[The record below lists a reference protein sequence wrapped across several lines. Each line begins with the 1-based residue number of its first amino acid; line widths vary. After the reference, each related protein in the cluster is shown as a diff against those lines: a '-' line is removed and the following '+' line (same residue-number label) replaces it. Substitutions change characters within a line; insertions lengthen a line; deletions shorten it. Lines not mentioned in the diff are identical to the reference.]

1 MLQIFASRLS
11 AVLGAAMIFIAG
23 PAALAQSSSGGL
35 KVVELYT
42 SQACPNSPQAD
53 ENLRIIA
60 GRPDVLAL
68 TLPVT
73 YWDYFGWRDTLAHK
87 ANDKRQEG
95 YVDTLEGQWLYTP
108 QMIVN
113 GVQAL
118 EGDKL
123 STLSQTLD
131 ETRPLP
137 ALSVQPSG
145 RDTLNITLPR
155 NGPSH
160 EASLVFVSW
169 HEKPV
174 TVDVKGGKNSGK
186 SLSYSNVVH
195 TLVKIDEV
203 QPGEAGTIGYTLPE
217 AARGKPCA
225 VFLQDAETGEMAA
238 AARCGPGYTS

>member
-1 MLQIFASRLS
+1 MLQALASRLS
-11 AVLGAAMIFIAG
+11 GFLAAAIVVVAG
-23 PAALAQSSSGGL
+23 PAALAQSSGGL

-87 ANDKRQEG
+87 SFDERQEG
-95 YVDTLEGQWLYTP
+95 YVETLEGQWLYTP
-108 QMIVN
+108 QIIVN
-113 GVQAL
+113 GIEAL
-118 EGDKL
+118 DGEKL
-123 STLSQTLD
+123 STLSSTLD
-131 ETRPLP
+131 ETKALPL
-137 ALSVQPSG
+137 LGVQPSG

-155 NGPSH
+155 NGPDH
-160 EASLVFVSW
+160 EAALVFVSW

-186 SLSYSNVVH
+186 NLSYTNVVH

-203 QPGEAGTIGYTLPE
+203 LPGETGTIGYTLPE

-238 AARCGPGYTS
+238 AARCGPGITS